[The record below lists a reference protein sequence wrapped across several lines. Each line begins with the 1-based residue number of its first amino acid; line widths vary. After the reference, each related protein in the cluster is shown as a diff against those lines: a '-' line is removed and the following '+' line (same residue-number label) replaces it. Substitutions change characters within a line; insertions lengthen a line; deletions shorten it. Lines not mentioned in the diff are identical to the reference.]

1 MDQWY
6 QLRTKNGLPHIFLTG
21 SYTLAALE
29 DILEP
34 LTSELTNQA
43 KNRDLY
49 WDLTGIQQMDTA
61 GVVKL
66 WRVWKS

>member
-1 MDQWY
+1 MVSTSHQKWLATHFPNR
-6 QLRTKNGLPHIFLTG
+6 QLY
-21 SYTLAALE
+21 SAALE

-49 WDLTGIQQMDTA
+49 WI
-61 GVVKL
+61 
-66 WRVWKS
+66 